1 MFGENCFYNWRGGAG
16 VLRKFDISTL
26 VKFLTQRPLKKLTK
40 NERIMCVS
48 GAVRNSQQLDYMNHK
63 TNSTTLRI

>member
-1 MFGENCFYNWRGGAG
+1 M
-16 VLRKFDISTL
+16 LRKFDISTL